1 MMFVDNERDDDNN
14 SMMMLIM
21 IILMGG
27 YDNNGQWWLWL
38 FRWSHWIEVLLCR
51 KIIFNSIIIIINNI
65 NIINNIIIAII
76 IIITII
82 VFVIITIIL
91 ILILIYAVVAGRV
104 IGTRGVVIQNLQ
116 RETKTVRWYIG
127 AVELQTSGTM
137 WLLLWY
143 RWSRHL
149 IQWEIACGSR

>member
-1 MMFVDNERDDDNN
+1 MSIEIMFVDNERGDDNN

-21 IILMGG
+21 IILMDG
-27 YDNNGQWWLWL
+27 YDNNGWWWLWL
-38 FRWSHWIEVLLCR
+38 FRWSHWIEVSLCR
-51 KIIFNSIIIIINNI
+51 KIIFNSIII
-65 NIINNIIIAII
+65 IINNIIIAII

-127 AVELQTSGTM
+127 AVELQMSGTM

-149 IQWEIACGSR
+149 IQWGIACGSR